1 MTRRT
6 FIMAAAAIA
15 LAACSSDDLS
25 VNNPTQQPQA
35 DSTAVGFDVYAPRT
49 TAYAPLAA
57 TRGGYVGTI
66 GNTQLQLSKADGGG
80 FGVFGYYTDNN
91 DYDPQSQPNFMYNQY
106 VGYSDDGRW
115 VYDPI
120 KYWPNEYGSDATS
133 DDADRVSF
141 FAYAPYV
148 EVVPSTGKLVK
159 QGDPTSDEDK
169 WGITGMTRNSATG
182 DPIVKYIA
190 SFDQDKSVDLLW
202 GTVGASKTQWD
213 IVQGG
218 GTQDLDE
225 GLPWLN
231 VQRPREA
238 AKQAAA
244 SQRVTFQ
251 FEHALAQL
259 SVNIDADIDEAGHS
273 HTEALDGKTRIWV
286 RSVTF
291 NGFAIKGA
299 LDLNNTEAGAK
310 KAYWLDYNGTAD
322 LINGE
327 AITVHD
333 GLKDGKEGTDG
344 AFASNEKTLGL
355 NPQIIQSNADIDNP
369 GDVNSAAWKAERT
382 GVTNA
387 AVSLFRNWDSE
398 NNKYVASSKPIMVI
412 PTGDDFDIEIV
423 YDVETI
429 DPNLA
434 GYVSDGKTQGNSIEN
449 RVRKAVTFGGA
460 AALENGKHY
469 TLNLH
474 LGMNSVKL
482 DANVS
487 DWQEAESQAEP
498 DLPANVP
505 AYAAQAAD
513 ATPAAN
519 RVELTAETTKY
530 EFAITGLYGGETVAV
545 RGANDV
551 FTDPTTNAA
560 NASGVALQSV
570 TIVPNTNIEDQ
581 TAVGMRWTGASSGKF
596 VSFHFVQKAHVIG
609 LGADALAP
617 NGNITLTSTATGI
630 DWTIV
635 TLTVKKNGV
644 ELTQGTDYTV
654 ADNVITLTTAAVAG
668 DIFTITATGG
678 DAPEETITVK
688 CE

>member
-1 MTRRT
+1 MKK
-6 FIMAAAAIA
+6 FSFFMAAAALA
-15 LAACSSDDLS
+15 LAACTSDDLS
-25 VNNPTQQPQA
+25 VNDSRRQQPQQS

-49 TAYAPLAA
+49 TS
-57 TRGGYVGTI
+57 RGGYVGTI

-106 VGYSDDGRW
+106 VGYDSGNSRW

-148 EVVPSTGKLVK
+148 EVVPSTGKLIK
-159 QGDPTSDEDK
+159 QGEPTSDEDK

-218 GTQDLDE
+218 ATQDLDE

-238 AKQAAA
+238 ATQTQA

-273 HTEALDGKTRIWV
+273 HENALDSKTRIWV

-355 NPQIIQSNADIDNP
+355 NPQIIQSNADINYVQTD
-369 GDVNSAAWKAERT
+369 SAAWKDEQK
-382 GVTNA
+382 GVTNQ

-449 RVRKAVTFGGA
+449 RVRKAVTFGGV

-487 DWQEAESQAEP
+487 DWQEAEAPAEP
-498 DLPANVP
+498 DLPLNVP
-505 AYAAQAAD
+505 AYAAQE
-513 ATPAAN
+513 ATATAN
-519 RVELTAETTKY
+519 PNLVELTATTTKY
-530 EFAITGLYGGETVAV
+530 EFAITGLYGGETVTTK
-545 RGANDV
+545 GAKDN
-551 FTDPTTNAA
+551 FSSPTTNAA
-560 NASGVALQSV
+560 NTSGVALQSV
-570 TIVPNTNIEDQ
+570 TIAPNTKIEDQ

-596 VSFHFVQKAHVIG
+596 VAFHFVQKAHVIG
-609 LGADALAP
+609 LGAVALAP

-635 TLTVKKNGV
+635 TLTIKKNGV
-644 ELTQGTDYTV
+644 TLTQGTDFTV
-654 ADNVITLTTAAVAG
+654 ADNVVTLTTAAVAG
-668 DIFTITATGG
+668 DTYTITATGG

-688 CE
+688 CVSE